1 MNLINNDDV
10 DEKIIIDNMDYLKDI
25 TPTIET
31 LRT

>member
-10 DEKIIIDNMDYLKDI
+10 DENFIIDNMDYLKDF